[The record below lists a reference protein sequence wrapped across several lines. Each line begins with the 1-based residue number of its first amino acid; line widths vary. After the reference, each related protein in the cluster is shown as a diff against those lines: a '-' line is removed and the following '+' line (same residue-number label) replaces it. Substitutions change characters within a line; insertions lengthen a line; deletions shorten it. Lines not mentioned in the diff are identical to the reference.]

1 MPTYTSKQ
9 YANSPGVS
17 VGAHPGNAVAF
28 YWEITTTAAL
38 TTSDPLVF
46 GVVPKGFRLLSA
58 VLEATD
64 QDSGTTVTLNIG
76 DAADADRIFA
86 TSTVAQAGTV
96 DRAMAATGQGHLYTA
111 DTIITGVA
119 AAGPATS
126 TGTIT
131 LALIGRI
138 EGTAS

>member
-1 MPTYTSKQ
+1 MPTYSSKQ
-9 YANSPGVS
+9 YANSPNAG
-17 VGAHPGNAVAF
+17 VGATPGNVMAF

-46 GVVPKGFRLLSA
+46 GVVPKGFRVLSA

-76 DAADADRIFA
+76 DAGDADRLFA
-86 TSTVAQAGTV
+86 ASTVAQAGTA
-96 DRAMAATGQGHLYTA
+96 DRAMAVTGQNYLYTA

-126 TGTIT
+126 TGTIA
-131 LALIGRI
+131 LALIGRF

>member
-1 MPTYTSKQ
+1 MPTYTSRQ
-9 YANSPGVS
+9 YANSPAAG
-17 VGAHPGNAVAF
+17 VGATPGNTISF
-28 YWEITTTAAL
+28 FWEITTTSAL

-58 VLEATD
+58 CLEATD

-76 DAADADRIFA
+76 DAGSA
-86 TSTVAQAGTV
+86 TRLFSASTVAQAGTA
-96 DRAMAATGQGHLYTA
+96 DRALAVAGQHYLYPA

-126 TGTIT
+126 TGTIS
-131 LALIGRI
+131 LSLVGRF
-138 EGTAS
+138 EGTPS